1 MRQSSAI
8 RLYFNESSRQ
18 IFQRPCNMRA
28 LPKASGVSQI
38 RAEGVQT
45 PLGRVSCGPG
55 RRVQARVP
63 GMGDIDAS

>member
-1 MRQSSAI
+1 
-8 RLYFNESSRQ
+8 
-18 IFQRPCNMRA
+18 MRA